1 MQLWALEE
9 GGALIVGARSS
20 KAKETLPTDLD
31 YIFDKLPEYLPSRK
45 DGHSLEQAAEKPARE
60 KAPVSP

>member
-1 MQLWALEE
+1 MSVSLPTILCLVVQLWALEE

-31 YIFDKLPEYLPSRK
+31 YIFDKLPEYLPS
-45 DGHSLEQAAEKPARE
+45 E
-60 KAPVSP
+60 